1 MFSFKNLMNL
11 SAVTDFPSLLI
22 DYISISFYYNHD
34 FIDLLQ
40 NSLPLFTHNLINPL
54 QLDPSKI
61 F

>member
-1 MFSFKNLMNL
+1 MNL